1 MPEIAYDAAMSF
13 EVAICSYLEPD
24 LVARIRGRFP
34 QLTIHYYPELL
45 PAAQFPADHHGAPFT
60 RTPAQQARWQALL
73 ERVEVCFDFDR
84 LTPEVQ
90 RSASNVRW
98 LQATSS
104 GIGQY
109 AKRHG
114 FDQSDIVLT
123 NAAGIHARP
132 LAEFVVWAML
142 SFAKDYPKARQQQRD
157 HHWQRFAGS
166 EVLEHTLA
174 IVGLGRIGQE
184 VAKLAKLM
192 GMQVIGSKRRTEGLA
207 AADLNVDELYQH
219 SDLAALAARADYLC
233 LVVPHTDETENMVD
247 ASILAQMKPDSVLI
261 NIGRGA
267 LVDEAALIDTLQT
280 KRIRGAVLDVA
291 ATEPLPKD
299 NPLWD
304 MDNVLIF
311 PHSASTSVQE
321 NTRLVDLF
329 CDNMTRY
336 LAGEPLINVID
347 LERLY

>member
-1 MPEIAYDAAMSF
+1 MSF
-13 EVAICSYLEPD
+13 DIAICSYLEPQ
-24 LVARIRGRFP
+24 LVDHIRQRFP
-34 QLTIHYYPELL
+34 QLTVHYHPELL
-45 PAAQFPADHHGAPFT
+45 PAAQFPADHHGAPFS

-84 LTPEVQ
+84 VTPEVQ
-90 RSASNVRW
+90 RNAPNLRW

-114 FDQSDIVLT
+114 FDQTDITLT

-132 LAEFVVWAML
+132 LAEFVLWAML
-142 SFAKDYPKARQQQRD
+142 TFAKDYPKARKQRLE
-157 HHWQRFAGS
+157 HHWQRFAAG
-166 EVLEHTLA
+166 EVLGQTLA

-192 GMQVIGSKRRTEGLA
+192 GMQVIGSKRRTDGLT
-207 AADLNVDELYQH
+207 AADLNVDVLYKH
-219 SDLAALAARADYLC
+219 SDLATLAARADYLC

-267 LVDEAALIDTLQT
+267 LIDEPALIDALQT
-280 KRIRGAVLDVA
+280 GRIRGAVLDVA
-291 ATEPLPKD
+291 ATEPLPAD
-299 NPLWD
+299 SPLWD
-304 MDNVLIF
+304 MDNVIIF

-321 NTRLVDLF
+321 NARLVELF
-329 CDNMTRY
+329 CNNMARY

-347 LERLY
+347 VKRLY

>member
-1 MPEIAYDAAMSF
+1 MSF
-13 EVAICSYLEPD
+13 EVAICSYFEPE
-24 LVARIRGRFP
+24 LVDRIRERFP

-45 PAAQFPADHHGAPFT
+45 PAAQFPADHHGAPFS
-60 RTPAQQARWQALL
+60 RTPAQQARWQAML

-90 RSASNVRW
+90 RNAANVRW

-109 AKRHG
+109 AKKHG
-114 FDQSDIVLT
+114 FDQTDIILT

-142 SFAKDYPKARQQQRD
+142 SFAKDYPKARQQQRE
-157 HHWQRFAGS
+157 HHWQRFAAD
-166 EVLEHTLA
+166 EVLGRTLA

-184 VAKLAKLM
+184 VAKLAQLM
-192 GMQVIGSKRRTEGLA
+192 GLQVIGSKRRTEGLA

-219 SDLAALAARADYLC
+219 SDLAALAARANYLC
-233 LVVPHTDETENMVD
+233 LVAPHTNETANMVD
-247 ASILAQMKPDSVLI
+247 ADILAQMKPESVLI

-267 LVDEAALIDTLQT
+267 LVDEPALIDALVSGQ
-280 KRIRGAVLDVA
+280 IRGAVLDVA

-299 NPLWD
+299 SPLWD
-304 MDNVLIF
+304 MDNVIIF

-321 NTRLVDLF
+321 NSRLVELF
-329 CDNMTRY
+329 CDNMARY
-336 LAGEPLINVID
+336 LASEPLINVID
-347 LERLY
+347 LEHLY